1 MQFITWSYRYAE
13 QILNSKLTTKKEIE
27 EIIRSV
33 KLEDAIN
40 AAPKTLGAEKVSKG
54 LRPQLN
60 ILFDNEFRKR
70 NWERQSK
77 VFGDKEELESKI
89 DFLKDRVGIEVA
101 FTHRSYLGIDLLK
114 FQTMS
119 YSYLDSIDVG
129 VYLVMTNVLMEKY
142 PKALNGSLTF
152 DRVKTYLP
160 HFKSAIQVPIYV
172 YGLE

>member
-1 MQFITWSYRYAE
+1 LQFVTWSYRYAE

-33 KLEDAIN
+33 NFEDAVA
-40 AAPKTLGAEKVSKG
+40 AAPKTLGGEKVSRG
-54 LRPQLN
+54 VRPQLN
-60 ILFDNEFRKR
+60 ILFEKEFQKR

-160 HFKSAIQVPIYV
+160 HFKSAIQVPIFV